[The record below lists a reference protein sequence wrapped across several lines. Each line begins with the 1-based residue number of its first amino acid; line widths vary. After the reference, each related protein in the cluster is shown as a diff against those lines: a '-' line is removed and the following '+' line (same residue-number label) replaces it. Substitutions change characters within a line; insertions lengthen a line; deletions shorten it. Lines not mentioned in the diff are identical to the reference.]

1 MNTVQPKQKPKVH
14 TFSFTRNDLANA
26 LRRKGVTHW
35 STKAFDEAMQ
45 MNSLTMAVDHVM
57 LENQ

>member
-1 MNTVQPKQKPKVH
+1 VTLFDWIV
-14 TFSFTRNDLANA
+14 TDDLANA
-26 LRRKGVTHW
+26 LRRKGVTYW
-35 STKAFDEAMQ
+35 SIKAFDEAMQ